1 MYFKRI
7 EIIEMIP
14 LKTTFM
20 TVLLVMAGM
29 PHIVSASNSD
39 LLQARAHFAENK
51 CAHSMMYFNKLNSH
65 KRSFKIFVTEQ
76 LKLDDQ
82 VRVATC
88 FERVP
93 NDLSY
98 YATLIQSIGKD
109 QVVDQLLS
117 KAEELSKEGEFL
129 LASHYY
135 LSAHR
140 VNHLLDPPAHDEESL
155 LTLAIN
161 SSIDANQL
169 GMALKLLK
177 EEQKTLYDP
186 AQALLHYQQI
196 ASVYQMLGQYKQAEQ
211 ALQHSLDS
219 VRKLSKGL
227 NTENLHFKMAQ
238 MAFKQGDD
246 LRSEA
251 HLKKAYFESKK
262 NNNPMLQAD
271 IAYLQAE
278 ILIKQA
284 KFDLALPLS
293 TESFKYHQT
302 TQEEG
307 NSPGKQLLIAERQV
321 QLGNIYRGLEQ
332 FEKAKSLYSQAA
344 KTTESLLG
352 KKHDYYAKILEEELK
367 MLFRQGKYQM
377 ADQLIAQYQQ
387 QNIPI
392 FKRQSRYGYEQ
403 P

>member
-1 MYFKRI
+1 
-7 EIIEMIP
+7 MIL

-20 TVLLVMAGM
+20 TVLLVMAYM
-29 PHIVSASNSD
+29 PNTAYAGNSD
-39 LLQARAHFAENK
+39 LLQARAHFADNQ
-51 CAHSMMYFNKLNSH
+51 CAHSMMYFNKLNTDDQ
-65 KRSFKIFVTEQ
+65 SFKAFVTEQ

-82 VRVATC
+82 VRIATC

-109 QVVDQLLS
+109 KVVVQLLTKAKTLN
-117 KAEELSKEGEFL
+117 KAEQIH

-135 LSAHR
+135 LSAYR
-140 VNHLLDPPAHDEESL
+140 VNNQLNAPSHDKETL
-155 LTLAIN
+155 LTFAIN
-161 SSIDANQL
+161 SAINANQL

-186 AQALLHYQQI
+186 AQALFHYQQI
-196 ASVYQMLGQYKQAEQ
+196 ASVYQMLGRYKQAEQ

-219 VRKLSKGL
+219 MQKLSKGL
-227 NTENLHFKMAQ
+227 NTAKLHFKIAQ

-246 LRSEA
+246 QRSET
-251 HLKKAYFESKK
+251 HLKKAYLQSKK
-262 NNNPMLQAD
+262 INDPMLQAD
-271 IAYLQAE
+271 IAYLQAG

-293 TESFKYHQT
+293 TESLKYHQA
-302 TQEEG
+302 QAEQ
-307 NSPGKQLLIAERQV
+307 NSPGKQLVIAERQV
-321 QLGNIYRGLEQ
+321 QLANIYRGLEQ
-332 FEKAKSLYSQAA
+332 FNKAKSLYSQAA
-344 KTTESLLG
+344 KTIESLLG
-352 KKHDYYAKILEEELK
+352 KKHNHYAKVLEEKLK
-367 MLFRQGKYQM
+367 MLFRQGKYQK

-392 FKRQSRYGYEQ
+392 FKRQENYGYE
-403 P
+403 

>member
-1 MYFKRI
+1 M
-7 EIIEMIP
+7 
-14 LKTTFM
+14 
-20 TVLLVMAGM
+20 
-29 PHIVSASNSD
+29 
-39 LLQARAHFAENK
+39 
-51 CAHSMMYFNKLNSH
+51 
-65 KRSFKIFVTEQ
+65 
-76 LKLDDQ
+76 
-82 VRVATC
+82 
-88 FERVP
+88 P

-98 YATLIQSIGKD
+98 YASLIKSIGKD
-109 QVVDQLLS
+109 QIVDQLLS
-117 KAEELSKEGEFL
+117 KAEELSKEGEFH

-140 VNHLLDPPAHDEESL
+140 VNHLLDLPTHDEESL

-169 GMALKLLK
+169 SMALKLLK

-219 VRKLSKGL
+219 MQKLSKGL
-227 NTENLHFKMAQ
+227 NTAKLHFKIAQ

-251 HLKKAYFESKK
+251 HLKDAYLQSKK
-262 NNNPMLQAD
+262 INDPMLQAD
-271 IAYLQAE
+271 IAYLQAA

-293 TESFKYHQT
+293 TESLKHHQAQT
-302 TQEEG
+302 EQ
-307 NSPGKQLLIAERQV
+307 NSPGKQLVIAERQV
-321 QLGNIYRGLEQ
+321 QLANIYRGLEQ
-332 FEKAKSLYSQAA
+332 FDKAESLYSQAA

-352 KKHDYYAKILEEELK
+352 KKHDHYAKVLEEELK
-367 MLFRQGKYQM
+367 MLFRQGKYQK
-377 ADQLIAQYQQ
+377 AEQLIAQYQQ

-392 FKRQSRYGYEQ
+392 FKRNLRYGYEY

>member
-1 MYFKRI
+1 
-7 EIIEMIP
+7 MIL

-20 TVLLVMAGM
+20 TVLLVMAYM
-29 PHIVSASNSD
+29 PNTAYASNSD
-39 LLQARAHFAENK
+39 LLQARAHFADNQ
-51 CAHSMMYFNKLNSH
+51 CAHSMMYFNKLNTDDH
-65 KRSFKIFVTEQ
+65 SFKAFVTEQ

-93 NDLSY
+93 NDFSY

-109 QVVDQLLS
+109 KVVDQLLT
-117 KAEELSKEGEFL
+117 KAKALNEAEQIH
-129 LASHYY
+129 LASHFY
-135 LSAHR
+135 LSAYR
-140 VNHLLDPPAHDEESL
+140 VNNQLSPPSHDKEGL
-155 LTLAIN
+155 LTFAIN
-161 SSIDANQL
+161 SAINANQL

-186 AQALLHYQQI
+186 AQALFHYQQI

-219 VRKLSKGL
+219 MQQLSKGL
-227 NTENLHFKMAQ
+227 NTAKLHFKIAQ

-246 LRSEA
+246 QRSET
-251 HLKKAYFESKK
+251 HLKKAYLQSKK
-262 NNNPMLQAD
+262 INDPMLQAD
-271 IAYLQAE
+271 IAYLQAG

-293 TESFKYHQT
+293 TESLKYHQA
-302 TQEEG
+302 QAEQ
-307 NSPGKQLLIAERQV
+307 NSPGKQLVIAERQV
-321 QLGNIYRGLEQ
+321 QLANIYRGLEQ
-332 FEKAKSLYSQAA
+332 FNKAKSLYSQAA
-344 KTTESLLG
+344 KTIESLLG
-352 KKHDYYAKILEEELK
+352 KKHNHYAKVLEEKLK
-367 MLFRQGKYQM
+367 MLFRQGKYQK

-392 FKRQSRYGYEQ
+392 FKRQENYGYE
-403 P
+403 

>member
-1 MYFKRI
+1 MYFKRT
-7 EIIEMIP
+7 EIIEMIL
-14 LKTTFM
+14 LKTTFITALLTISCIPH
-20 TVLLVMAGM
+20 TVF
-29 PHIVSASNSD
+29 ASTPD
-39 LLQARAHFAENK
+39 LLQARAHFSENK
-51 CAHSMMYFNKLNSH
+51 CAHSMMHFNKLNTDDH
-65 KRSFKIFVTEQ
+65 SFKVFVTEK

-82 VRVATC
+82 VRIATC
-88 FERVP
+88 FERVTK
-93 NDLSY
+93 DLSY

-109 QVVDQLLS
+109 QVIDHLLS
-117 KAEELSKEGEFL
+117 KAEELSKEGEFH
-129 LASHYY
+129 LASNFY

-140 VNHLLDPPAHDEESL
+140 VNHLLDIPTHDEESL

-169 GMALKLLK
+169 GVALKLLK

-186 AQALLHYQQI
+186 AQELLHYQQI
-196 ASVYQMLGQYKQAEQ
+196 SSVYQMLGLYKQAEQ

-219 VRKLSKGL
+219 MQKLSKGL
-227 NTENLHFKMAQ
+227 NTANLHFKMAQ
-238 MAFKQGDD
+238 MAFKHGDD

-251 HLKKAYFESKK
+251 HLKKAYLQTKK
-262 NNNPMLQAD
+262 INNPMLEAD

-293 TESFKYHQT
+293 AESLKYHQT
-302 TQEEG
+302 TQEER

-332 FEKAKSLYSQAA
+332 FERAKPLYSQAA

-352 KKHDYYAKILEEELK
+352 KKNDHYAKVLEEELK
-367 MLFRQGKYQM
+367 MLFRQGKYQK

-392 FKRQSRYGYEQ
+392 FKRQERYGYE
-403 P
+403 

>member
-14 LKTTFM
+14 MKATFM
-20 TVLLVMAGM
+20 TVLLVMVGM
-29 PHIVSASNSD
+29 PHIVFASNSD
-39 LLQARAHFAENK
+39 LLKARAHFADNQ
-51 CAHSMMYFNKLNSH
+51 CAHSMMYFNKLNTDDH
-65 KRSFKIFVTEQ
+65 SFKTFVTEQ

-98 YATLIQSIGKD
+98 YASLIQSIEKD

-117 KAEELSKEGEFL
+117 KAEELSVEGEFH

-140 VNHLLDPPAHDEESL
+140 VNHLLDLPTHDEESL

-186 AQALLHYQQI
+186 AQALLHYQKI

-219 VRKLSKGL
+219 MQKLSKGL
-227 NTENLHFKMAQ
+227 NTAKMHFKIAQ

-246 LRSEA
+246 QRSET
-251 HLKKAYFESKK
+251 HLKKAYIQSKK
-262 NNNPMLQAD
+262 INDPMLQAD
-271 IAYLQAE
+271 IAYLQAA

-293 TESFKYHQT
+293 TESLKYHQA
-302 TQEEG
+302 QSEQ
-307 NSPGKQLLIAERQV
+307 NSPGKQLVIAERQV
-321 QLGNIYRGLEQ
+321 QLANIYRGLEQ
-332 FEKAKSLYSQAA
+332 FNKAKSLYSQAS

-352 KKHDYYAKILEEELK
+352 KNHDHYAKVLEEKLK
-367 MLFRQGKYQM
+367 MLFRQGKYQN

-392 FKRQSRYGYEQ
+392 FKRKVHFGYE
-403 P
+403 